1 MNAKKSAIM
10 PVKCHSSI
18 TQLTE
23 KYPNYPIVE
32 QYRYLGVEIDRTGS
46 IRHYL
51 DRIKARA
58 NYLTSCMR
66 YYAKDLSFQNQ
77 YLLWTCYVKPY
88 FTYVA
93 SIINSQRPALIEMF
107 NREWRKSIKQLL
119 GLP

>member
-1 MNAKKSAIM
+1 MLR
-10 PVKCHSSI
+10 SI
-18 TQLTE
+18 S
-23 KYPNYPIVE
+23 P
-32 QYRYLGVEIDRTGS
+32 
-46 IRHYL
+46 
-51 DRIKARA
+51 RIKARVT
-58 NYLTSCMR
+58 YLTSCMR

-93 SIINSQRPALIEMF
+93 SIINSLSDPPLIEMF